1 MTLIKSTANRI
12 VLNIGELVF
21 GGGSKPL
28 HTLLGSCIAITLW
41 HPKHQLSGM
50 CHFALPSNPDN
61 SPDRKLD
68 ARYGDD
74 CVALFKRLTEERNVP
89 LREFKARI
97 FGGGNML
104 ESARLESAM
113 ESQFSAANIGEV
125 NAAQAFSQLLAEGV
139 TIMEAD
145 VGEEGYRKVDFD
157 PTTGVASVEFVS
169 VEKKKQTAT
178 ADRKQKIL
186 IVDDNLETRTIL
198 TRSLRKAGYDTE
210 QARNGVEAVALY
222 ERFQPDIILMDM
234 MMPIM
239 DGVSATKQLR
249 EAHAEQPIL
258 MLTGSE
264 ELESMA
270 QAFDAG
276 ATDFISKPIRVPVLK
291 QHIYNALNTLKKATA
306 SK

>member
-21 GGGSKPL
+21 GGGSKSL

-41 HPKHQLSGM
+41 HPKHKLSGM
-50 CHFALPSNPDN
+50 CHFALPSNPEN
-61 SPDRKLD
+61 SSERELD

-74 CVALFKRLTEERNVP
+74 CVKLFKRLTEERKVP
-89 LREFKARI
+89 LSEFKARI

-104 ESARLESAM
+104 ESSRLESAM
-113 ESQFSAANIGEV
+113 ESQITAANIGEI
-125 NAAQAFSQLLAEGV
+125 NAAQAFSKLLAEGV

-157 PTTGVASVEFVS
+157 PTTGVANVEFVS
-169 VEKKKQTAT
+169 VEKKKQTT
-178 ADRKQKIL
+178 IVDLKQKIL
-186 IVDDNLETRTIL
+186 IVDDSLETRTIL
-198 TRSLRKAGYDTE
+198 TRSLRKAGYETE
-210 QARNGVEAVALY
+210 QARNGIEAVAVY

-249 EAHAEQPIL
+249 EANAEQPIL

-291 QHIYNALNTLKKATA
+291 QHIYNALSSLKKQ
-306 SK
+306 